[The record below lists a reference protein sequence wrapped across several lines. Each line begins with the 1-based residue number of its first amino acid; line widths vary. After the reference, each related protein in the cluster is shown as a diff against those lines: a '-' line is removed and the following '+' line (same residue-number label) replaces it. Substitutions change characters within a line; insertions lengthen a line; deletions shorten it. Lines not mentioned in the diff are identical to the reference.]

1 MQNTCVQYASRAK
14 NICNK
19 PIVQLEPHQ
28 RLILVRSLKGLRG
41 LYLKDCR
48 GLYLTVKLLGA

>member
-41 LYLKDCR
+41 LYLKGLR
-48 GLYLTVKLLGA
+48 GLYLKAKVWGA